1 MIQQS
6 LIRQFDVHQLLVHRL
21 PVVSL
26 VRSTIACSPIAIAS
40 PIVPAQV
47 LHFAYLYSSKALRA
61 EFCAALRSL
70 PCKQVL
76 LSLVRNLL
84 GETRVLLSNV
94 PTKSPCLHLHGVPQR
109 LSSVKSHV
117 PEVPAKRLLPQWLC
131 SDQERSGPYHVSP
144 LDSRDMQTHNR
155 RSVPERTSLVLQN

>member
-6 LIRQFDVHQLLVHRL
+6 LIRQFDVHQLPVHRL

-26 VRSTIACSPIAIAS
+26 VRSTIACSPITIAS

-70 PCKQVL
+70 PCIQVL

-94 PTKSPCLHLHGVPQR
+94 PAKSLCLHLHDLDCYLSDPTIWRADRSIQCFGVR
-109 LSSVKSHV
+109 TVKFFNLVCRSLNSRIWSAPREMVQVRHL
-117 PEVPAKRLLPQWLC
+117 KF
-131 SDQERSGPYHVSP
+131 SDWIS
-144 LDSRDMQTHNR
+144 
-155 RSVPERTSLVLQN
+155 